1 MVVTYSVH
9 ENLEAQQI
17 RKFGNLFLLPV
28 AR

>member
-1 MVVTYSVH
+1 MDVTHSVH

-17 RKFGNLFLLPV
+17 RKFGNLFLLPT